1 MGSCASIERGKE
13 GTAADLEMVADNF
26 EAKFGEYK
34 IVQVETEIVN
44 NLKVR
49 KIKVEPRVFEL
60 KSLWKE
66 APVVL
71 HLFRRFGCA
80 LCRNTALKISSMQPI
95 LNQNG
100 VQLVGVGLSFSSLD
114 GMLKGN
120 YWKSNK
126 LFVSEGAELHKALG
140 LQNASWTQVISLLET
155 NIEAKENGVVG
166 EYRNLNNGRRLGAL
180 FVISKKGDMLYEWRQ
195 KRFVESPPKQE
206 VYKALGISTGPVNN
220 QSPKT
225 NLAAEPDRPL
235 SQS

>member
-1 MGSCASIERGKE
+1 M
-13 GTAADLEMVADNF
+13 
-26 EAKFGEYK
+26 
-34 IVQVETEIVN
+34 
-44 NLKVR
+44 
-49 KIKVEPRVFEL
+49 
-60 KSLWKE
+60 
-66 APVVL
+66 
-71 HLFRRFGCA
+71 
-80 LCRNTALKISSMQPI
+80 
-95 LNQNG
+95 
-100 VQLVGVGLSFSSLD
+100 
-114 GMLKGN
+114 
-120 YWKSNK
+120 
-126 LFVSEGAELHKALG
+126 
-140 LQNASWTQVISLLET
+140 LET